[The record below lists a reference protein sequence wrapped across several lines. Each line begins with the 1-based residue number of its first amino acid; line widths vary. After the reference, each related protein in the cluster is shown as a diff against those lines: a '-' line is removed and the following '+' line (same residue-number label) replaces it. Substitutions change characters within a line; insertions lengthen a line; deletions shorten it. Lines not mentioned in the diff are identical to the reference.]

1 MGFCVSREDCGEDSR
16 PVVAVMIYTEH
27 TREGQPAIYIY
38 PKTSETVGGA
48 VGRQEMLNFFLR

>member
-1 MGFCVSREDCGEDSR
+1 MGFCLSREDCGEEST

-27 TREGQPAIYIY
+27 ILGGQPTIFVS